1 MSLVGDLVQGAVD
14 SALKEILRKT
24 TGTGKRARRRKRTTS
39 QSRSRTTI
47 SSRTLREL
55 EKLLRPARKQVS
67 RRKTTGT
74 RSQTQKRRVAA
85 KTRSHRRSL
94 RRGAATR

>member
-1 MSLVGDLVQGAVD
+1 MSVVGDLVESVVD

-24 TGTGKRARRRKRTTS
+24 TGIGRRARRRRRTTAS
-39 QSRSRTTI
+39 G
-47 SSRTLREL
+47 TLRQI

-67 RRKTTGT
+67 RRKTTQS
-74 RSQTQKRRVAA
+74 RSRAQRLRVAA
-85 KTRSHRRSL
+85 KTRRHRRSL